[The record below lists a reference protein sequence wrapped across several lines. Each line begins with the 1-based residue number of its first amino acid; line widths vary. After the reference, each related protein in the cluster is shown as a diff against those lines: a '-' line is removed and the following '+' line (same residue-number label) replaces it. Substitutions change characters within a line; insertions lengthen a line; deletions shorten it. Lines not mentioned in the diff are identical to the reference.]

1 MLLCELTKINET
13 WYHGSSKEIKK
24 FNLENVGKSTA
35 TDQEGPGIY
44 LTSSIDDA
52 LHYGNIVHTVKTLSA
67 PRLVP
72 EKKSFTVSTVK
83 DLINLS
89 PNKEDI
95 LADWDQKPEKAI
107 VKASNAIY
115 DRWGPNQFREML
127 EQVWFDFYR
136 ETPKVWLNILSENL
150 NYDGFILPRGTIKH
164 FICFTPEILEITQVE
179 NY

>member
-1 MLLCELTKINET
+1 
-13 WYHGSSKEIKK
+13 
-24 FNLENVGKSTA
+24 
-35 TDQEGPGIY
+35 
-44 LTSSIDDA
+44 
-52 LHYGNIVHTVKTLSA
+52 
-67 PRLVP
+67 
-72 EKKSFTVSTVK
+72 VSTVK